1 MNTTISPT
9 DLLKS
14 LQVIRK
20 YRRNENSPPSRKE
33 WDALEK
39 RITNIEKFLKN
50 IPKENEQEAP
60 DGFKPIGYFFKLR
73 PDVSETQIR
82 KFLDAGVI
90 AGTIEVGRWRN
101 QKTKLICKWY
111 KSKDHAADN
120 TAPSHP

>member
-9 DLLKS
+9 DLLNS

-90 AGTIEVGRWRN
+90 AGTIEVGRCRN

>member
-9 DLLKS
+9 DLLNS

-20 YRRNENSPPSRKE
+20 YRRIENNPPSRKE

-50 IPKENEQEAP
+50 IPKENEEEAP
-60 DGFKPIGYFFKLR
+60 EGFMPIGYFFKLR

-82 KFLDAGVI
+82 KFLDAGVT
-90 AGTIEVGRWRN
+90 AGSIEVGRWYN
-101 QKTKLICKWY
+101 EKTKLMCKWY
-111 KSKDHAADN
+111 KSKDNAAVD